1 MGKRKGRRRCTSG
14 EHKPLR
20 VRLIVEEIDEVRAPV
35 PGISRLGERR
45 DGSRGG
51 LALSVKKERFI
62 NGYLSRDAAGR
73 SSSASGRC

>member
-35 PGISRLGERR
+35 PGISRFGEWR
-45 DGSRGG
+45 DGSRGEPQACVVCEEG
-51 LALSVKKERFI
+51 KVYQWLLK
-62 NGYLSRDAAGR
+62 
-73 SSSASGRC
+73 SGGCRAF